1 MCEEYVTVPLTYCDI
16 WSCLTNFSQH
26 AVKGRHLYVSKP
38 EAGGT
43 FFINASFVDV
53 SDVHSSLHVVDVI
66 VLY

>member
-1 MCEEYVTVPLTYCDI
+1 MTVPLTYFDV
-16 WSCLTNFSQH
+16 WSFLTSFSQH

-53 SDVHSSLHVVDVI
+53 SDVVHLSLHVVDVI